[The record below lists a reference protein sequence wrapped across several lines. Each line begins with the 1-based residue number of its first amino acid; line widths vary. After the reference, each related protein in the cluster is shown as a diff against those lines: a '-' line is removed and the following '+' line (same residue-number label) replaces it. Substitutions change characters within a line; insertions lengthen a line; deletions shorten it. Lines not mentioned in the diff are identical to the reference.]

1 MCALNQWPPCS
12 EAYISCIGRHNL
24 NAVTWA
30 SVEMH
35 IFSLH
40 YPSKLTYLFFI
51 PFGVTM
57 RRPHTRTDAAVSA
70 VGDRFLLENS
80 FPYATPIQTDTTLCA
95 RKICTPNGMAGSGCC
110 RWDWKVSLLSYIK
123 LQEVTHLGSIHL
135 SAKITFRAE
144 SSGAVPK
151 FWLRDLAQKNVRHK
165 ISAWNISAWNFDM
178 KNLPEFPEQLTEW
191 LKNDWKI
198 SGNR

>member
-1 MCALNQWPPCS
+1 MGKCWNAHLFTALSLQADVPFLFPLAWQCGAHKDGCS
-12 EAYISCIGRHNL
+12 SVSSWRQISL
-24 NAVTWA
+24 V
-30 SVEMH
+30 
-35 IFSLH
+35 
-40 YPSKLTYLFFI
+40 
-51 PFGVTM
+51 
-57 RRPHTRTDAAVSA
+57 
-70 VGDRFLLENS
+70 NS
-80 FPYATPIQTDTTLCA
+80 FPYATPIQTDTTRCA

-151 FWLRDLAQKNVRHK
+151 FWLRDLALKNVRHK

>member
-1 MCALNQWPPCS
+1 MGKCWNAHLFTAL
-12 EAYISCIGRHNL
+12 
-24 NAVTWA
+24 
-30 SVEMH
+30 
-35 IFSLH
+35 SLQADV
-40 YPSKLTYLFFI
+40 PFFI

-70 VGDRFLLENS
+70 VGDRFLLVNS
-80 FPYATPIQTDTTLCA
+80 FPYATPIQTDTTRCA

-110 RWDWKVSLLSYIK
+110 RWDWKVSLLSNFK
-123 LQEVTHLGSIHL
+123 KSHTGSIHL

-151 FWLRDLAQKNVRHK
+151 FWFRNLAQKNVRHE

-178 KNLPEFPEQLTEW
+178 KNLPEFLAKSFGTQM
-191 LKNDWKI
+191 KDWKSLRFFATI
-198 SGNR
+198 SYWHYQIQHANIHLLTKC